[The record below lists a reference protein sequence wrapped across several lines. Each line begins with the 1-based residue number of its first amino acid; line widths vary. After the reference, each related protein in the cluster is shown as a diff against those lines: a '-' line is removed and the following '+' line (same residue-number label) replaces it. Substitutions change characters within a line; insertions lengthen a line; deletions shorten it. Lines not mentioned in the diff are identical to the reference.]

1 MFEGTSK
8 CFNHLFESVCSG
20 HCVTVLHCKIPTM
33 LLAAL
38 VLVRLKLYIVVC
50 FFKSLIVSYRSIIIA
65 F

>member
-38 VLVRLKLYIVVC
+38 VLVRLKLYIVV
-50 FFKSLIVSYRSIIIA
+50 FF